1 MASNGSCNAVDD
13 HKENRGGG
21 PGAIASVLAL
31 ATANPPNV
39 FYQDAYPDYYFRITN
54 NEHRVELKEKFKRI
68 CERSTIKK
76 RYMFLTE
83 EILKQK
89 LNLCSFM
96 EENSLDTR
104 HDIVVEEVPKLG
116 AKAAVKALQE
126 WGRPL
131 SEITHLIFC
140 STGGVDLPG
149 ADFQLIK
156 LLGLSLSTKR
166 IMLYGLGCYAG
177 GTVLRIAKDLA
188 ENNQNARVLVV
199 CSEMTAIGFRGTDDV
214 HIDSLI
220 GQAIFGDGSAAAV
233 VGVNP
238 IPGMETPFFELVS
251 TYQVIIPDSE
261 KAIHCHLREVGLT
274 FHLRSDV
281 PNTISENMEESL
293 LKMFEQLGIR
303 ITDWNSLFWITH
315 AGGRAIFDRIEE
327 KLGLKPEKL
336 KATRHVMSEYGNMVS
351 CCVFFAMDEMRKRS
365 MAEGLR
371 TAGEG
376 LEWGVL
382 HGFGP
387 GLTVE
392 TIVLHAPPLRGLVS
406 N

>member
-1 MASNGSCNAVDD
+1 MTNIQ
-13 HKENRGGG
+13 ENRRPRRLGGL
-21 PGAIASVLAL
+21 ASVLAL
-31 ATANPPNV
+31 ATANSPNV
-39 FYQDAYPDYYFRITN
+39 FYQDAYPDYYFRITD
-54 NEHRVELKEKFKRI
+54 NEHMTDQLKEKFKRI

-104 HDIVVEEVPKLG
+104 HDIVVEEVLKLG
-116 AKAAVKALQE
+116 AKAAVKAVKE

-166 IMLYGLGCYAG
+166 IMLYGLGCYACG
-177 GTVLRIAKDLA
+177 RVLRIAKDLT
-188 ENNQNARVLVV
+188 ENNQNACVLVV
-199 CSEMTAIGFRGTDDV
+199 CSEMTSIGFCGTDDV

-220 GQAIFGDGSAAAV
+220 GQAIFEDESSAAV

-238 IPGMETPFFELVS
+238 IPGMETSFFELVS
-251 TYQVIIPDSE
+251 TDQVIIPDSE
-261 KAIHCHLREVGLT
+261 KEIHRHLREVGLT

-293 LKMFEQLGIR
+293 LKVFERLGMPIS
-303 ITDWNSLFWITH
+303 DWNSLFWITH

-336 KATRHVMSEYGNMVS
+336 KATRHVMSEYGNMIS
-351 CCVFFAMDEMRKRS
+351 CCVFFAMDEMRKSS
-365 MAEGLR
+365 MPEGLR

-376 LEWGVL
+376 LEWDVL

-387 GLTVE
+387 GLTME
-392 TIVLHAPPLRGLVS
+392 TVVLRAPPLGGLVS